1 MVTLPRAILFLSSTH
16 DDPERVVRQ
25 RSLQRLGFVPRRAHP
40 HISLFVGEQDH
51 RHGLR
56 TDRLDH
62 RVRRCD
68 EKTISMVKYLVERGF
83 TVFMISYSVHAE
95 LCTYPTGSGDCEESG
110 EIEPQPQSLRQ
121 INSHVVKSNNPAS
134 EAVRREREED
144 WH

>member
-1 MVTLPRAILFLSSTH
+1 MASSH
-16 DDPERVVRQ
+16 DARI
-25 RSLQRLGFVPRRAHP
+25 HN
-40 HISLFVGEQDH
+40 ISLFVGEQDH

-110 EIEPQPQSLRQ
+110 EIDGG
-121 INSHVVKSNNPAS
+121 
-134 EAVRREREED
+134 RRGYSSGFCRMMTLVPTGMRS
-144 WH
+144 

>member
-1 MVTLPRAILFLSSTH
+1 
-16 DDPERVVRQ
+16 
-25 RSLQRLGFVPRRAHP
+25 
-40 HISLFVGEQDH
+40 
-51 RHGLR
+51 
-56 TDRLDH
+56 
-62 RVRRCD
+62 
-68 EKTISMVKYLVERGF
+68 MVKYLVERGF